1 MIIDDFRLPTPDSR
15 LQTQLTYLSDS
26 LEIKFKPVIMNRL
39 IAFLFLSGII
49 FFGSCTSNEIGNSK
63 DMNPESIYFDYRVWG
78 DEESGDITVKLQYR
92 YAGRN
97 GTTLLLE
104 DPAKVEFDG
113 VAIKADSSKMSGAY
127 YEVTLPVKEFA
138 GKHTIVF
145 IDINGKEYKEEFS
158 FQPISLR
165 TKVAPEISRGGLVF
179 DLDGLAPQDYVTVM
193 LSDTASFSEG
203 ISRIDTV
210 KNGRII
216 ITKADLRNLVNGPVW
231 LEISR
236 DDEKRIKNGTREGGK
251 LSISYG
257 VKREFELK
265 D

>member
-1 MIIDDFRLPTPDSR
+1 LG
-15 LQTQLTYLSDS
+15 
-26 LEIKFKPVIMNRL
+26 IKFKQGIMNRL
-39 IAFLFLSGII
+39 IAFLFLSCII
-49 FFGSCTSNEIGNSK
+49 FFVSCTSNEIGNSK
-63 DMNPESIYFDYRVWG
+63 DVNPESIYFDYRVWG

-92 YAGRN
+92 FAGRN

-104 DPAKVEFDG
+104 DPAKVELDG

-127 YEVTLPVKEFA
+127 YELTLPVKEFA
-138 GKHTIVF
+138 GKHTILF
-145 IDINGKEYKEEFS
+145 TDINGKEYKEEFS

-165 TKVAPEISRGGLVF
+165 TNVPPVISRGDLVF
-179 DLDGLAPQDYVTVM
+179 DLDGLAPRDYVVVM

-210 KNGRII
+210 KNGHIL
-216 ITKADLRNLVNGPVW
+216 ITKEELERLKNGPIQF
-231 LEISR
+231 EISK